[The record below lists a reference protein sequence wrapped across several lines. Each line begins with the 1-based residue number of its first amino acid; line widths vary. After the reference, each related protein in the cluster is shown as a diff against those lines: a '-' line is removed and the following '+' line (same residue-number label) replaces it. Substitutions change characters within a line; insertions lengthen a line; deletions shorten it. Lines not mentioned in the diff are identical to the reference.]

1 MYLCECV
8 FFWGQY
14 MKFYFNKIFSNL
26 SFLMTNLENISR
38 AATAKSVIGGKFLF
52 YFMMSLFLLY
62 VIVFNLA
69 KTFFYIYKMDR

>member
-1 MYLCECV
+1 
-8 FFWGQY
+8 
-14 MKFYFNKIFSNL
+14 
-26 SFLMTNLENISR
+26 MTTLENIFR

-69 KTFFYIYKMDR
+69 NTFFYIYKMDR